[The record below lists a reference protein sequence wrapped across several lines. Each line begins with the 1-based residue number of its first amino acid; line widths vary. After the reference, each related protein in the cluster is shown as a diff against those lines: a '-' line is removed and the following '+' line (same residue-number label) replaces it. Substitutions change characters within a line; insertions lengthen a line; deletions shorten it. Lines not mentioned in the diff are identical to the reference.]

1 MGPEPGPTTE
11 LVRFGRLLREYGV
24 NVGAGQVLSYAKAAA
39 NLDPVDAEDLY
50 WVGRVTL
57 INRRSDLAVYN
68 AAFDTF
74 FMGVANDSPPSML
87 AMAEAGGDGGE
98 AASVTFGSD
107 QLEMG
112 VFELDDEAQPSAG
125 GPAAS
130 SAEILRTKHFDRWT
144 EEEFHQLARL
154 LPDIRLPRKP
164 SRRTRPS
171 PRGPRIDL
179 RRSVRLSLRHGGDL
193 FTLRRRRRVEQFRPI
208 VLIVD
213 VSGSMAGFSRA
224 LVLFSYGMS
233 RASRRVEVFCFGTRL
248 TRLTNAMRVRDPDA
262 ALDEAAESVVDWDG
276 GTRIGESLAAY
287 VARWGK
293 YRFNRGAVVIICS
306 DGLERG
312 DPERLAWAMQRLS
325 RQAHAVLWV
334 NPLAGDPKFQ
344 PLARGLV
351 AALPFVDRLIAG
363 HNLDGLEDLGRV
375 LSGGTLDNRRRGHRA
390 WSRSSSALTRPSV
403 SSGPMAVDRQP
414 IPRGARK

>member
-1 MGPEPGPTTE
+1 M
-11 LVRFGRLLREYGV
+11 V
-24 NVGAGQVLSYAKAAA
+24 SYARAVAD
-39 NLDPVDAEDLY
+39 LDPAGLEDLY

-57 INRRSDLAVYN
+57 LNRHSDLAIYN
-68 AAFDTF
+68 AAFDAF
-74 FMGVANDSPPSML
+74 FVGTESDSPPSML
-87 AMAEAGGDGGE
+87 PVATADSDGGE
-98 AASVTFGSD
+98 PASVSFGAD
-107 QLEMG
+107 QREVEILELG
-112 VFELDDEAQPSAG
+112 DEDLPAAG
-125 GPAAS
+125 GPRAS
-130 SAEILRTKHFDRWT
+130 SAEILRAKHFDRWT
-144 EEEFHQLARL
+144 EEEFRQLARL
-154 LPDIRLPRKP
+154 LPAIRPPQKL

-193 FTLRRRRRVEQFRPI
+193 FTLRRRLRLARPRPI

-224 LVLFSYGMS
+224 LVQFSYGMS
-233 RASRRVEVFCFGTRL
+233 RASQRVEVFCFGTRL
-248 TRLTNAMRVRDPDA
+248 TRLTNAMRVRDPNA
-262 ALDEAAESVVDWDG
+262 ALDEATELVVDWDG
-276 GTRIGESLAAY
+276 GTRIGESLATY
-287 VARWGK
+287 VTRWGK

-312 DPERLAWAMQRLS
+312 EPDRLAWAMRRLS

-363 HNLDGLEDLGRV
+363 HNIEGLEDLAGV
-375 LSGGTLDNRRRGHRA
+375 LTNWESNL
-390 WSRSSSALTRPSV
+390 RSA
-403 SSGPMAVDRQP
+403 G
-414 IPRGARK
+414 